1 MNPFS
6 DIRACVFDAYG
17 TLFDVHSAVGR
28 NRERLG
34 QTADGFSAL
43 WRQKQL
49 EYTWLRSL
57 MDRHADFGEVTAD
70 SLDYVLSVFDIQD
83 QALRADLLASYQEL
97 DCYPEVAGVLR
108 ELKSRGLL
116 TAILSNGSPSMLDTA
131 TRASGIRELFDAVL
145 SVEAVG
151 VYKPHPAVYHLSVD
165 ELEVPSGA
173 IAFQS
178 SNAWDIAGAASF
190 GYRTVWVNRFD
201 QQPER
206 LPAHADAVL
215 TDLAGL
221 PALLGL
227 DS

>member
-6 DIRACVFDAYG
+6 EIRACVFDAYG
-17 TLFDVHSAVGR
+17 TLFDVHSAVDR

-34 QTADGFSAL
+34 RTADSFSAL

-70 SLDYVLSVFDIQD
+70 SLDYALSVFDMQD

-97 DCYPEVAGVLR
+97 DCYPEVEGVLR

-116 TAILSNGSPSMLDTA
+116 IAILSNGSPAMLDAA
-131 TRASGIRELFDAVL
+131 TRARGIRDLFDAVL
-145 SVEAVG
+145 SVEEVE
-151 VYKPHPAVYHLSVD
+151 VYKPHPAVYQLSVE
-165 ELEVPSGA
+165 ELDVPPGA

-190 GYRTVWVNRFD
+190 GYRTVWVNRFG

-206 LPAHADAVL
+206 LPARADAVL

-221 PALLGL
+221 PALLGF
-227 DS
+227 DT

>member
-1 MNPFS
+1 MNPFA

-28 NRERLG
+28 HRERLA
-34 QTADGFSAL
+34 QRADSFSAL

-57 MDRHADFGEVTAD
+57 MSRHADFEQVTAD
-70 SLDYVLSVFDIQD
+70 SLDYALSVFDIQD
-83 QALRADLLASYQEL
+83 PALRANLLAAYQEL
-97 DCYPEVAGVLR
+97 DCYPEVDGVLR
-108 ELKSRGLL
+108 ELRSRGFL
-116 TAILSNGSPSMLDTA
+116 TAILSNGSPAMLEAA
-131 TRASGIRELFDAVL
+131 TRASGIRDLFDAIL
-145 SVEAVG
+145 SVEDVG
-151 VYKPHPAVYHLSVD
+151 VYKPHVAVYHLSV
-165 ELEVPSGA
+165 EEFGIPAGT

-190 GYRTVWVNRFD
+190 GYRTVWVNRFG

-206 LPAHADAVL
+206 LPARADAVL
-215 TDLAGL
+215 ADLVGL

-227 DS
+227 SG